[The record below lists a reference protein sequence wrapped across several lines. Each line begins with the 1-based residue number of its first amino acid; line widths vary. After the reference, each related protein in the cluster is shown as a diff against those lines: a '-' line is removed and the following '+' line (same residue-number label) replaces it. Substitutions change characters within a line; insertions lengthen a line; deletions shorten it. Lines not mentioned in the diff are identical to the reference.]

1 MAQPLP
7 ITEAFIR
14 AYNFG
19 RHIELLQIKNEEKI
33 AFQAHLFC
41 LKENVALI
49 PPNFLTLVGDGQKKY
64 ESGED
69 RIVLSRE
76 TGTWKIKGH
85 GRGRIQEAAIQRW
98 LQDKRVCW
106 DMTLPGCFEG
116 EPVTALMRS
125 HCNLAK
131 NESRVPEAILG
142 RTEEGWM

>member
-1 MAQPLP
+1 MP

-49 PPNFLTLVGDGQKKY
+49 PLNFLTLVGDGQKKY

-76 TGTWKIKGH
+76 MGTWKIKGH
-85 GRGRIQEAAIQRW
+85 GRGRDPGSCNSEVAPGQESMLGHVAAW
-98 LQDKRVCW
+98 L
-106 DMTLPGCFEG
+106 L
-116 EPVTALMRS
+116 
-125 HCNLAK
+125 
-131 NESRVPEAILG
+131 
-142 RTEEGWM
+142 